1 MNTAEAKRSEP
12 PSAAVSAVLGK
23 SVDLA
28 GQALEV
34 RGYDFNTGIDY
45 TALLASYRTTGLQ
58 ATAFEAAVQQ
68 VNNMIEKRHE
78 LVPIEGEGTSVRSA
92 CVIFFGYTSNM
103 VSSGLRENIRFLAQ
117 HKMVDCLVTTAG
129 GIEEDIIK
137 CLSPAYI
144 GDYTLPG
151 KEMRSKGL
159 NRIGNM
165 LVPNNN
171 YCFFEDWMIPLLDQM
186 LLEQSEQ
193 GMKWTPSKM
202 ISRMGKEI
210 NNPDSILYWAHKNNI
225 PVFSPAITDGSIGDM
240 IFFHS
245 FKKPGLIL
253 DIVEDII
260 SINRLALAAPGT
272 GILILGG
279 GLIKHHICN
288 ANLMR
293 NGANYAV
300 FINTGQ
306 EFEGSDSGASPDEA
320 VSWGKIRSDATPIK
334 VHAEASLVF
343 PLLVAET
350 FARDFFA
357 RNKATVKPT
366 DEDGKHKAGKVDDK

>member
-1 MNTAEAKRSEP
+1 MDTGEERRSTR
-12 PSAAVSAVLGK
+12 PSGAISAVLAK

-34 RGYDFNTGIDY
+34 RGYDFNAGIDY
-45 TALLASYRTTGLQ
+45 TALLASYKTIGLQ
-58 ATAFEAAVQQ
+58 ASAFDAAVQQ
-68 VNNMIEKRHE
+68 VNKMIEKRHE
-78 LVPIEGEGTSVRSA
+78 LAPVECEGTSARSG
-92 CVIFFGYTSNM
+92 CIIFFGYTSNM

-129 GIEEDIIK
+129 GIEEDLIK
-137 CLSPAYI
+137 CLGPTYM
-144 GDYTLPG
+144 GHYTLPG

-171 YCFFEDWMIPLLDQM
+171 YCLFEDWMMPLLDQM
-186 LLEQSEQ
+186 LLEQLEQ

-245 FKKPGLIL
+245 FKKPGLIM
-253 DIVEDII
+253 DMVEDIK
-260 SINRLALAAPGT
+260 SINGLAMAAPNT

-293 NGANYAV
+293 NGANYGV
-300 FINTGQ
+300 FINTG
-306 EFEGSDSGASPDEA
+306 G
-320 VSWGKIRSDATPIK
+320 I
-334 VHAEASLVF
+334 
-343 PLLVAET
+343 
-350 FARDFFA
+350 
-357 RNKATVKPT
+357 
-366 DEDGKHKAGKVDDK
+366 